1 MQYCCPFISAYD
13 EDFEADEEKSDEKV
27 NEEGQADDQM
37 NGMSKSPSDD
47 EKDNLGHERKN
58 KNSSQK
64 ALRASDSEQ
73 DESDGYVESDS
84 EGEDKQGELFSLKRC
99 RVDGLMCV

>member
-1 MQYCCPFISAYD
+1 MCIPFSISWHSCPFISAYD
-13 EDFEADEEKSDEKV
+13 EDFEADELKSDEKV

-47 EKDNLGHERKN
+47 EKDNLDHETAS

-64 ALRASDSEQ
+64 ALQASDSER
-73 DESDGYVESDS
+73 DESDGYSESDS
-84 EGEDKQGELFSLKRC
+84 EEDKQG
-99 RVDGLMCV
+99 